1 MKINILLP
9 YKEEY
14 DCNNSGAVSIFVKN
28 NFKYSKLKK
37 KIYIFGT
44 KTKSKEKNFI
54 HLPKSKYLKNY
65 SYVRSFS
72 KILKKNKSIIEI
84 HNRPRYF
91 NYLKKKLPNNNY
103 ILYFHNNPLELSGS
117 KSLKEREYIIRNCNY
132 LVFISDWIKKKFFLG
147 LNDKE
152 FSNYKVIYHSLKKS
166 KKIPLKK
173 KIIFFCGKLNRA
185 KGYDLFCEATKK
197 FLKSNPDWKILSAG
211 TEPRRDIKI
220 YDHVKEL
227 GQIDHGSIL
236 KIIKHSKI
244 TVAPSIWD
252 EPLGRLPIESAALG
266 SVCISSSNGGLTES
280 NKFGL
285 VIDDINIK
293 KIFNT
298 LLILSNYKNYK
309 QIQKRIFNNTYIDN
323 VEETKKIDFLRSA
336 FIVNKNKL
344 KKNLKILHISNFN
357 DNVNARLFYSTQ
369 RKLNFGFA
377 KLNHNILP
385 FDERLFLRNS
395 IHPLKNRRL
404 NNKIIEIT
412 KNFLPDLVI
421 LGHSDSIEKKTL
433 IRLKEIN
440 PNIKIVRIY
449 LDSISK
455 EFFNQNS
462 EILLN
467 NIHYIDHIFITS
479 KPNQYLNKFKSKISY
494 LPNFSDK
501 SIEYLKNFNN
511 QNYKYDLFFALSHG
525 QNRGVFKFGT
535 IDERDEFISKL
546 NAKTNFLK
554 KYFIATNFNK
564 PVWGIEYYNLLS
576 KSKMAL
582 NLSRGSYQKFY
593 SSDRISSLFG
603 NGLLVFL
610 DKKTNFDKFFTNNK
624 EAIFFSNLNDL
635 VKKLKYYNSKIS
647 ECRKIAKNGYLKFHK
662 IFSSEEICNYI
673 LKKTGLKKINKKY
686 FWESI

>member
-1 MKINILLP
+1 MNINILLP

-37 KIYIFGT
+37 KIYIFGI

-84 HNRPRYF
+84 HNRPQYF
-91 NYLKKKLPNNNY
+91 HYLKKKLPNNNY

-132 LVFISDWIKKKFFLG
+132 LLFISDWIKKKFFLG

-166 KKIPLKK
+166 KQIPPKK

-185 KGYDLFCEATKK
+185 KGYDLFCEATKN

-211 TEPRRDIKI
+211 TEPRRNIKI

-227 GQIDHGSIL
+227 GQIDHRSVL

-244 TVAPSIWD
+244 TIAPSIWD

-285 VIDDINIK
+285 VIDDINFK
-293 KIFNT
+293 KIFNA
-298 LLILSNYKNYK
+298 LLTLSNYKNYK
-309 QIQKRIFNNTYIDN
+309 HIQKRIFNNTYIDN
-323 VEETKKIDFLRSA
+323 VEETKKIDFLRST
-336 FIVNKNKL
+336 FIINKNKL

-395 IHPLKNRRL
+395 IHPLKNHHL

-421 LGHSDSIEKKTL
+421 LGHSDTIEKKTL
-433 IRLKEIN
+433 ITLKEIN
-440 PNIKIVRIY
+440 PDIKIVRIY
-449 LDSISK
+449 IDSISK
-455 EFFNQNS
+455 EFFKQNS
-462 EILLN
+462 QILLN
-467 NIHYIDHIFITS
+467 NIDYIDHVFVTS
-479 KPNQYLNKFKSKISY
+479 KPNQFLDKFKSKISY
-494 LPNFSDK
+494 LPNFSDN
-501 SIEYLKNFNN
+501 SIDCLKNFNN

-535 IDERDEFISKL
+535 IDERDEFINKL
-546 NAKTNFLK
+546 NSKTNFLK
-554 KYFIATNFNK
+554 KYFIATSFNK
-564 PVWGIEYYNLLS
+564 PVWGVEYYNLLS
-576 KSKMAL
+576 KCKMAL

-610 DKKTNFDKFFTNNK
+610 DKKTNFDKFFINNK

-647 ECRKIAKNGYLKFHK
+647 KCRKIAKNGYLKFHK
-662 IFSSEEICNYI
+662 IFSSREICNYI
-673 LKKTGLKKINKKY
+673 LKKTGLKKTNKKY
-686 FWESI
+686 IWESI